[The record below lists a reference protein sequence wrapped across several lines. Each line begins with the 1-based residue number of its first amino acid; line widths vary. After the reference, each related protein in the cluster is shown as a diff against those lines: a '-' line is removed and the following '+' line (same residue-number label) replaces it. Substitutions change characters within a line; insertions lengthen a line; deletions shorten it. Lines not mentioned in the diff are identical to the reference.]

1 MKISYFLNGKMF
13 CDAKLLCLLTF
24 YSSKTRSQ
32 VGIKSEGECETS
44 NPEQVRTSVKM
55 METLG
60 RLTRGRKDALL
71 FLLGWGVRK
80 EATSAHLNTAHLD
93 EKQLIVPETGTAY
106 FGSETFQLSF
116 CFLWK
121 REINQSV
128 NQSANQNKT
137 TFVVERALCI
147 RLLTWI
153 ETLALSL
160 AVGRS
165 WANYL
170 PTLYQ
175 CYHI

>member
-1 MKISYFLNGKMF
+1 MF

-24 YSSKTRSQ
+24 NSSKTRSQ

-60 RLTRGRKDALL
+60 RLTRERKDALL

-80 EATSAHLNTAHLD
+80 EAISAHLNMAHLD

-121 REINQSV
+121 REINQSIS
-128 NQSANQNKT
+128 QSKQNYICSWKGIMHQ
-137 TFVVERALCI
+137 ALNLNWNPSTVTCCREI
-147 RLLTWI
+147 LGKLLTH
-153 ETLALSL
+153 TVPVLPYLKVRFVLNGFSL
-160 AVGRS
+160 G
-165 WANYL
+165 
-170 PTLYQ
+170 
-175 CYHI
+175 